1 MDTRWIVE
9 LMIIVLAFSV
19 VMVVWPGMRRFL
31 TGFFRNSALGLA
43 LLWAAGSL
51 LGASFQVGLN
61 LFTGS
66 VCGLLGLPGTV
77 LLVIL
82 KGFIL

>member
-9 LMIIVLAFSV
+9 LMILILAFSV

-31 TGFFRNSALGLA
+31 LGFFRNSIVGLV
-43 LLWAAGSL
+43 LLWVVGTLFGSQ
-51 LGASFQVGLN
+51 FQVGLN

-66 VCGLLGLPGTV
+66 VCGLLGLPGTA
-77 LLVIL
+77 LLIIL